1 MEVPSPRP
9 ECPEQKIQDRVDE
22 LIGFIDAGKYCVICD
37 KFFTSKKILSRHK
50 KTHSD
55 LKSIHCPEDE
65 CDKAQYF
72 YQDRNKPYFFR
83 RYLNSFFLSCFVFY
97 DTKKVINF

>member
-22 LIGFIDAGKYCVICD
+22 LIGFIDAGKYCVLCD
-37 KFFTSKKILSRHK
+37 KFFTSKKILNRHK

-55 LKSIHCPEDE
+55 LKSIRCPEDE
-65 CDKAQYF
+65 CDKAQYI
-72 YQDRNKPYFFR
+72 YQDSKLLAPVVFFA
-83 RYLNSFFLSCFVFY
+83 
-97 DTKKVINF
+97 

>member
-37 KFFTSKKILSRHK
+37 KVKKI
-50 KTHSD
+50 
-55 LKSIHCPEDE
+55 
-65 CDKAQYF
+65 
-72 YQDRNKPYFFR
+72 
-83 RYLNSFFLSCFVFY
+83 
-97 DTKKVINF
+97 